1 MTLNALLFSF
11 AAISLICKD
20 MWSDLNNKVILVT
33 GTGAGIGNALV
44 KQLASVGA
52 TVIAVARNEEQ
63 LKELASHDTKRI
75 LTLQVDLTSW
85 QGVRQA
91 LSTVPQLDGLV
102 NNAGVAII
110 KPFEELTEQD
120 FDTHFDVN
128 IKAVFNV
135 TQALLPKLRNGSSI
149 VNVSSIAATRS
160 FAGHTAYSATKA
172 ALDSLTRSLA
182 LELGARNIRVN
193 TVNPTV
199 VLTKMGR
206 DNWSDPAK
214 SGPLLAHIPLQR
226 FCEVHEVVDAIGY
239 LLSNKSSFVNG
250 HHINLEGGYAV
261 S

>member
-1 MTLNALLFSF
+1 
-11 AAISLICKD
+11 
-20 MWSDLNNKVILVT
+20 MWSDVKNKVILVT
-33 GTGAGIGNALV
+33 GAGAGIGNALV
-44 KQLASVGA
+44 KQLASAGA
-52 TVIAVARNEEQ
+52 TVIAVARSEAQ
-63 LKELASHDTKRI
+63 LKDLVASDAKHIKPLLLDLSNWDKVREGLA
-75 LTLQVDLTSW
+75 
-85 QGVRQA
+85 A
-91 LSTVPQLDGLV
+91 VPQLDGLV

-120 FDTHFDVN
+120 FDTHFNVN

-149 VNVSSIAATRS
+149 VNVSSIAASRS

-172 ALDSLTRSLA
+172 AVDSLTKSLA
-182 LELGARNIRVN
+182 LELGVRQIRVN
-193 TVNPTV
+193 SVNPTV

-206 DNWSDPAK
+206 DNWTDPAK
-214 SGPLLAHIPLQR
+214 SGPLLAHIPLNR

-239 LLSNKSSFVNG
+239 LLSQKSSFVNG